1 MVILAWIIIGLA
13 LILLLGFSYWF
24 IRKTKA
30 QFAVLI
36 GVSEILQRESEPV
49 LEQVEKLQAT
59 LIEKQAQM
67 ERAQA
72 DFNDQ
77 KD

>member
-1 MVILAWIIIGLA
+1 MVILSWIIIGLA

-24 IRKTKA
+24 IRKTKV
-30 QFAVLI
+30 QLAVLL

-49 LEQVEKLQAT
+49 LEQVEKLQVT
-59 LIEKQAQM
+59 LVEKQAQM

-72 DFNDQ
+72 DFNDH